1 MTETP
6 AGGSKIVY
14 ALRSMFAS
22 EAIHTFQLNHQH
34 VFHEDVSEV
43 VSVKVTFVVYWKGSL
58 ASGPDATKT
67 EFSEQSAFIGFHFAV
82 NSCVPTFT
90 EASQNNYDRRL
101 P

>member
-1 MTETP
+1 MN
-6 AGGSKIVY
+6 

-43 VSVKVTFVVYWKGSL
+43 VSDRVAFVNYWKGIL
-58 ASGPDATKT
+58 ANGADATKT
-67 EFSEQSAFIGFHFAV
+67 GFSEQSAFIGFHFAV
-82 NSCVPTFT
+82 NSCVPTYT
-90 EASQNNYDRRL
+90 QASQNNYDRRL